1 MESLN
6 TCRMDQLKSWYSAQS
21 PQAKKQMLLGIGL
34 VALLAGIY
42 FSQTTKHEPAVSPSL
57 GAFSQEVG
65 GALFIHVVGEV
76 NEPGLFELK
85 VGSRVQDALTA
96 AGGLTENAVQGSVN
110 LARML
115 SDGEQIVVLSVDQM
129 AGSGESSGYISLNQ
143 ATQEQLES
151 LSGVGPAL
159 AGRIL
164 EYKKANGSFS
174 DLDQLREVS
183 GIGAKLFESIS
194 KELTL

>member
-1 MESLN
+1 
-6 TCRMDQLKSWYSAQS
+6 MDQLKSWYSEQS
-21 PQAKKQMLLGIGL
+21 PQARKRLALGL
-34 VALLAGIY
+34 VLIALLAGVY
-42 FSQTTKHEPAVSPSL
+42 FSQSTKQEPSEPLSL

-65 GALFIHVVGEV
+65 GQIFIHVVGEV
-76 NEPGLFELK
+76 KEPGLFELSA
-85 VGSRVQDALTA
+85 GSRVQDALTA
-96 AGGLTENAVQGSVN
+96 AGGITENAVQGSVN

-115 SDGEQIVVLSVDQM
+115 SDGEQIVVLSLDQM
-129 AGSGESSGYISLNQ
+129 AVAGTDSGFISLNQ